1 MRSRRGFYGAIAV
14 LLLLPVAIVSSIAFG
29 DEETGLHLA
38 LATGAWLFAAAVFD
52 FRVVGWLN
60 RATSAALVVLGGV
73 FFLQAVSP
81 LTGNDAF
88 YDFSY
93 DTLGQALEGS
103 LTLWFV
109 TWCVAMLLADTRDK
123 TRLFGL
129 VTVLPL
135 FAYVAATFVLKQT
148 GDDGLPEALKLLFLP
163 VMVWMLM
170 ESKKPRSYFTLGLSE
185 DAKVRHG
192 SSQDASVSSEA
203 TSSELTKTMPTMGR
217 PVNSIS

>member
-1 MRSRRGFYGAIAV
+1 MRSRRGFYGALAV
-14 LLLLPVAIVSSIAFG
+14 LLLLPVAVVSAVAFG

-38 LATGAWLFAAAVFD
+38 LASGAWLLAAAVFD

-60 RATSAALVVLGGV
+60 RATCVALAVLGGV

-81 LTGNDAF
+81 LTGNGAF

-109 TWCVAMLLADTRDK
+109 VWCVAMLVSDTQGK
-123 TRLFGL
+123 TRVFGF

-135 FAYVAATFVLKQT
+135 LGYAASSYVLRQFGA
-148 GDDGLPEALKLLFLP
+148 DGPPEVLKLLFLP
-163 VMVWMLM
+163 AMLWLAL
-170 ESKKPRSYFTLGLSE
+170 ESRKPAVTSPS
-185 DAKVRHG
+185 
-192 SSQDASVSSEA
+192 ASAMSRRLDMGRA
-203 TSSELTKTMPTMGR
+203 TMPESRLMRR
-217 PVNSIS
+217 PVS

>member
-14 LLLLPVAIVSSIAFG
+14 LLLLPVAVVSSIAFG

-38 LATGAWLFAAAVFD
+38 LAAGAWLFAAAVFD
-52 FRVVGWLN
+52 FRVVGWIN
-60 RATSAALVVLGGV
+60 RATCAALAVLGGV

-81 LTGNDAF
+81 LTGSEAF
-88 YDFSY
+88 YEFSY

-109 TWCVAMLLADTRDK
+109 GWCVAMLLSDTQGK
-123 TRLFGL
+123 TRLFGF

-135 FAYVAATFVLKQT
+135 FVYVAATYVTKQI
-148 GDDGLPEALKLLFLP
+148 DADGLPEALKLLFLP
-163 VMVWMLM
+163 AMLWLLM
-170 ESKKPRSYFTLGLSE
+170 ESKKPAYFTLGLSDE
-185 DAKVRHG
+185 ANSRHG
-192 SSQDASVSSEA
+192 SSQDESVSSEA
-203 TSSELTKTMPTMGR
+203 TSSELTKTMPRIGR